1 MKVINID
8 LFYFI
13 YLFLLVEAF
22 AAPSSSAFF
31 VSSSSSLEII
41 RWKIEVEFEEMK
53 K

>member
-31 VSSSSSLEII
+31 VSSSFSLEII
-41 RWKIEVEFEEMK
+41 R
-53 K
+53 